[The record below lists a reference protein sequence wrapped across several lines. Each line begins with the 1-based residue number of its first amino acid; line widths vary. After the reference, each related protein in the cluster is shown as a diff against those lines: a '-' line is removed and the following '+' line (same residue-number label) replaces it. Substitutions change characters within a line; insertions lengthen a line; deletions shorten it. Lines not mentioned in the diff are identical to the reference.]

1 MILHRLLVLSLSW
14 GFSKALQ
21 ASNFR
26 VSKDVAESL
35 SCGQLC
41 QKNLGDA
48 DKVDVKTFGNNF
60 DFDFYATAE
69 NFTNCQE
76 PGKILK
82 LKAIDPAELNVDPG
96 VTAFR
101 IQYTSVTSTGDI
113 VPVTGFI
120 AFPLRPS
127 SLNSTQEG
135 RYNLVALAHGTIGL
149 FRGCAVSSNPALD
162 DFGTWQPALRKG
174 FAVVG
179 TDYAGLGN
187 NHTSHKYLNMI
198 DHTND
203 VYYSTVAARE
213 LFGAQLSLK
222 WMVLGHS
229 LGGGTAWKLAESSF
243 VKNDSSYVGSI
254 ALAPAT
260 YFVDMMR
267 EYVNQTLAAGLL
279 FFVAEGAE
287 RSIYGYQGSFLTT
300 VMRSRLQLAKLAQS
314 CLFATFS
321 LTYDIAQRDVLNYKG
336 FQHDEETLLQW
347 QKQVSAGQGARSPAP
362 VLVIQGGRDT
372 AILESATNKAYNKS
386 CEAGNEIHYLLY
398 PEQSHGSVIQA
409 AEPDWVTWLERRFA
423 DPKSSPGRCS
433 HTVKLPFRSEYV
445 KAPGDFWETPEH
457 K

>member
-1 MILHRLLVLSLSW
+1 MIFHRLLVLSLSW
-14 GFSKALQ
+14 GFSTASQ

-26 VSKDVAESL
+26 ISQDVAESL

-41 QKNLGDA
+41 QKNIADA
-48 DKVDVKTFGNNF
+48 NEVDIKTFGNNF

-69 NFTNCQE
+69 NFTKCQE
-76 PGKILK
+76 PGRILK
-82 LKAIDPAELNVDPG
+82 LKPIDPTELNVDPG

-120 AFPLRPS
+120 AFPLRHT
-127 SLNSTQEG
+127 SLNASQED

-149 FRGCAVSSNPALD
+149 FRGCGVSSNPGLD

-203 VYYSTVAARE
+203 VYYSIVAARE

-222 WMVLGHS
+222 WMVFGHS

-254 ALAPAT
+254 AMAPAT
-260 YFVDMMR
+260 YFVDTMR
-267 EYVNQTLAAGLL
+267 EVFNMTRKL
-279 FFVAEGAE
+279 FFNG
-287 RSIYGYQGSFLTT
+287 
-300 VMRSRLQLAKLAQS
+300 K
-314 CLFATFS
+314 
-321 LTYDIAQRDVLNYKG
+321 
-336 FQHDEETLLQW
+336 
-347 QKQVSAGQGARSPAP
+347 
-362 VLVIQGGRDT
+362 
-372 AILESATNKAYNKS
+372 NKS
-386 CEAGNEIHYLLY
+386 PL
-398 PEQSHGSVIQA
+398 
-409 AEPDWVTWLERRFA
+409 
-423 DPKSSPGRCS
+423 
-433 HTVKLPFRSEYV
+433 VKELALRPQFL
-445 KAPGDFWETPEH
+445 
-457 K
+457 